1 MCDFKIFYIIKN
13 LFFSSKLNITLF
25 FYIINSIFL
34 ILNIKD
40 CKLIIIYNLLN
51 NDFLDNLFL
60 KITTDIRTS
69 NIIVVGS
76 FAPVSRFFLPSF
88 VVSIVLLV
96 FSSLL
101 SSYVYNFSDI
111 NSKLFSLS
119 LDRYTKYFNLYYVS
133 FFS

>member
-1 MCDFKIFYIIKN
+1 MYA
-13 LFFSSKLNITLF
+13 NITLF